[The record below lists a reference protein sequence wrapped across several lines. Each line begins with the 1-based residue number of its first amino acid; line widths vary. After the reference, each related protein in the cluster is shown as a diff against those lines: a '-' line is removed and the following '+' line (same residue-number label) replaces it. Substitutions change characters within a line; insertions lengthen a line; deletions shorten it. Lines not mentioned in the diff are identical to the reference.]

1 MAKKMVE
8 NLKIN
13 AYSYV
18 LFFAVAEILR
28 FFRYLGLFE
37 FLDNSYTIFTMQISG
52 FVFMYKTLKSFSFL
66 KNNLIRNLKIL
77 IFLYI
82 AFSIIAAM
90 VFISEQP
97 NIWLCV
103 IVIILPFLGFFVFY
117 KIYDEISKISS
128 VLDFKYFS
136 VFYAIISL
144 TAIFMDKNYIL
155 FITLKAILFLYLI
168 FAWNKFFKTI
178 SV

>member
-18 LFFAVAEILR
+18 LFFAAAEILR

-90 VFISEQP
+90 MVFISEQP

-103 IVIILPFLGFFVFY
+103 IVIILPF
-117 KIYDEISKISS
+117 
-128 VLDFKYFS
+128 
-136 VFYAIISL
+136 
-144 TAIFMDKNYIL
+144 
-155 FITLKAILFLYLI
+155 
-168 FAWNKFFKTI
+168 
-178 SV
+178 

>member
-18 LFFAVAEILR
+18 LFFAAAEILR

-37 FLDNSYTIFTMQISG
+37 FLDNSYTILTMQISG

-103 IVIILPFLGFFVFY
+103 IVIILPFWVFLFFI
-117 KIYDEISKISS
+117 K
-128 VLDFKYFS
+128 
-136 VFYAIISL
+136 
-144 TAIFMDKNYIL
+144 FMM
-155 FITLKAILFLYLI
+155 
-168 FAWNKFFKTI
+168 KFQK
-178 SV
+178 

>member
-1 MAKKMVE
+1 MVE

-52 FVFMYKTLKSFSFL
+52 FIFMYKTLKSFSFL

-103 IVIILPFLGFFVFY
+103 IVIILPFLGFLFFI
-117 KIYDEISKISS
+117 K
-128 VLDFKYFS
+128 
-136 VFYAIISL
+136 
-144 TAIFMDKNYIL
+144 FMM
-155 FITLKAILFLYLI
+155 
-168 FAWNKFFKTI
+168 KFQK
-178 SV
+178 

>member
-1 MAKKMVE
+1 
-8 NLKIN
+8 
-13 AYSYV
+13 
-18 LFFAVAEILR
+18 
-28 FFRYLGLFE
+28 
-37 FLDNSYTIFTMQISG
+37 MQISG
-52 FVFMYKTLKSFSFL
+52 FVFIYKTLESFSFL

-136 VFYAIISL
+136 IFYAIISL

-168 FAWNKFFKTI
+168 FAWNKFFKTKLQI
-178 SV
+178 